1 MATFL
6 PIGWERSRSSV
17 PRLPQG
23 RVTWAH
29 ELTQARPD
37 QGLSG
42 SGIPQQQGR
51 PRPAHPVGVS
61 RTQEPLRPPQGRRH
75 HRVHGLGAHQ
85 VARVRR
91 GVGAQGEER
100 QGPGAGADG
109 AQDVRVLR
117 SRPRARDP
125 PHHVVEGARPRG
137 APLRRVHRR
146 RPRNHG
152 GRQPRRGRGEGPERG
167 AHHLHPGGGIRQ
179 PLRHARALLPLP
191 LLLHA
196 QVLVRVPGQGGHRVS
211 GRLRNARRAV
221 RAADAGA
228 DAQDAQAHADRAL
241 RHRVLAR
248 SHRLRRARAPRHHRP
263 RRHRAP
269 APYRL
274 GGRRLRLDRLAARR
288 EGARAARGDVVATRM
303 SSAVPD
309 LFAFMGAGW
318 VRPIILA
325 ALLGGLWIG
334 LRRTQLSRREQLIT
348 WLGIAVPLLAW
359 LFVVLQ
365 LAQAGIF
372 RPGAVAPLPALP
384 LAVILPVLLALLLL
398 VRSKNIAAAIDAVPA
413 SWLIG
418 LQVYRVLGAVFL
430 VRWAAGTLPAAFALP
445 AGAGDVLVGLL
456 ALPVAFFVH
465 SRARGSWAAGYAWNV
480 LGILDLAL
488 ALAMGFLTT
497 PGPFQLFAS
506 DR

>member
-1 MATFL
+1 
-6 PIGWERSRSSV
+6 
-17 PRLPQG
+17 
-23 RVTWAH
+23 
-29 ELTQARPD
+29 
-37 QGLSG
+37 
-42 SGIPQQQGR
+42 
-51 PRPAHPVGVS
+51 
-61 RTQEPLRPPQGRRH
+61 
-75 HRVHGLGAHQ
+75 
-85 VARVRR
+85 
-91 GVGAQGEER
+91 
-100 QGPGAGADG
+100 
-109 AQDVRVLR
+109 
-117 SRPRARDP
+117 
-125 PHHVVEGARPRG
+125 
-137 APLRRVHRR
+137 
-146 RPRNHG
+146 
-152 GRQPRRGRGEGPERG
+152 
-167 AHHLHPGGGIRQ
+167 
-179 PLRHARALLPLP
+179 
-191 LLLHA
+191 
-196 QVLVRVPGQGGHRVS
+196 
-211 GRLRNARRAV
+211 
-221 RAADAGA
+221 
-228 DAQDAQAHADRAL
+228 
-241 RHRVLAR
+241 
-248 SHRLRRARAPRHHRP
+248 
-263 RRHRAP
+263 
-269 APYRL
+269 
-274 GGRRLRLDRLAARR
+274 
-288 EGARAARGDVVATRM
+288 M

-465 SRARGSWAAGYAWNV
+465 SRARGSRVTGYAWNV

-497 PGPFQLFAS
+497 PGPFQVFALDQPNTGIGTYPLVMIPAFAVPLSLILHGMSLWQLRRTARRPAAASGFAS
-506 DR
+506 PATPASPAG